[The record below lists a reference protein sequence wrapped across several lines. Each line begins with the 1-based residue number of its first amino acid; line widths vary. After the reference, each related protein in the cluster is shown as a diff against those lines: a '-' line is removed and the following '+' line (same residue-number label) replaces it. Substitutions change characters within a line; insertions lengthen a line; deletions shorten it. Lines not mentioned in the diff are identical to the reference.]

1 MKKILSSLLAISILL
16 SCGGSVQSELSNSQV
31 FSSYISGYT
40 AGLVSRRSTIKLKL
54 TESLGE
60 DFDLTKR
67 FDKNVFSFSPS
78 IEGETRWIDNRT
90 IEFLPTNKLEQGTDY
105 TVNFHLKE
113 LKNVPKELE
122 TFVFKFRTL
131 TQSFEVTRY
140 GLTTPSQSNRG
151 IQQLEGII
159 SLADVVDSGLID
171 KVFSAVQNGKIL
183 PSEIST
189 LGNNEFR
196 FVIGNIARDKTKD
209 SELTIKVKG
218 SPIGVEKD
226 YEDKVTVNSQQSFK
240 ITETIVIQSPQQ
252 FVRIHFSDPLEA
264 NQNLNGLITIDNRSV
279 QEYVIEGHEI
289 KVYPSSQ
296 MNGTSELVVFK
307 GVKNFEGLKLK
318 YNYSKEIEFKAQKP
332 DVKEYGDGVIIPSEG
347 KMNFPFEAVNLKAVD
362 IILTKIYESN
372 LLQFFQVNNL
382 NGEEQLQRVGEKV
395 LTKKLDLTKTGV
407 DLTKW
412 NKFFIDLSSVIDE
425 NDGAIY
431 QIHIRFKKEYSN
443 YNCDNEE
450 NKDGL
455 EELEYVSTET
465 DWNENDWRT
474 YDYDYYDDYE
484 YYEYNYDY
492 SERNNPCHSMYYRGK
507 GITKNI
513 ILSNIGII
521 AKAGPDKV
529 LHVVVNNI
537 NTTQPYSGVDL
548 AIYNYQQQLIASVS
562 TDAEG
567 MASIQLDEK
576 PFVIIASLGKQ
587 RGYIKLRDAE
597 SLSLSKFDV
606 SGATIQKGIKGFIYG
621 ERGVWRPGDSIYL
634 TFMLEDKNQLLPQN
648 HPVEFTLHNPKNQL
662 ITRKVSSSSVNG
674 LYDFRTI
681 TNQEAIT
688 GNYRVQIK
696 VGNRQF
702 VKYIKVETVMPN
714 RLKVYLETDKKYI
727 SMKDRME
734 IDLSAMWL
742 HGSPANKLKAKVDV
756 SIDQQGTNFVGYKGF
771 EFDDPLKRYYSN
783 DFTVFDSRLD
793 AEGKAKFPLK
803 LSVPTAA
810 PGMLNAHFTTKVF
823 EEGGGFSINRKLIS
837 YSPYTSYIG
846 VKVPK
851 GDLYAGTLEVDK
863 THKIE
868 FATVTE
874 DGKSISNAISIKIYK
889 VEWRYWW
896 DRYDND
902 LSSYISRSSVSPIV
916 SKELFTKEG
925 KTSINFKTTKWGR
938 YLVIAKDKN
947 SGHSTGKVF
956 YADQRYWSRSNDT
969 DKEFA
974 SMLAFATD
982 KESYE
987 VGEEVKFSFPSKSG
1001 GRALV
1006 SIENGSKIIEKKWI
1020 KTDDKETKG
1029 SFKVSEEMTP
1039 NVFVHITM
1047 LQPHK
1052 NTLESIPL
1060 RMYGI
1065 VPISIENKNSHLEPV
1080 IEMPSVLRPE
1090 TTATIK
1096 VKEKSGKRM
1105 SYTLAIVDEGLLD
1118 LTGFQTPDPWNTFYA
1133 REALGVKTWDIY
1145 DYVLNAFKLEQNKI
1159 LAVGGG
1165 GEINGD
1171 KKPAKANRF
1180 EPMVRFIG
1188 PFELPNGT
1196 KSHKIKIP
1204 NYVGSVRV
1212 MVVAGEDLKYGSAEK
1227 TVPVRNPLMVLG
1239 TLPRV
1244 VGPNEDI
1251 TLPVDVFA
1259 MEKQIKNV
1267 SIKVTA
1273 NDFFELEEDS
1283 KNLTFEKTGDEVIRF
1298 KMKTSNKLGIG
1309 KVSIVAT
1316 SGKEK
1321 ATYDFEIDVRP
1332 ANPMVTN
1339 VKEAIVEAGSSWE
1352 SSYAFNGI
1360 DGTNEVAIEVSSIPA
1375 INLEKRL
1382 DYLIQ
1387 YPHGC
1392 IEQTTSSVFPQ
1403 LYLSTFTKLNSTS
1416 KIEIERNIKEAI
1428 FRLQNFQTSNGG
1440 FAYWPGESSDNPWGT
1455 NYATH
1460 FLIEAEK
1467 QGYTLPY
1474 GMKNKLTKYLKN
1486 EASSWRAN
1494 KNESYY
1500 YRYQSNEIMQA
1511 YRLYVLALANKGEL
1525 GAMNRMK
1532 ESKNLSINAKW
1543 RLAAAY
1549 KLMGQDKVA
1558 RSLIFGIPTDID
1570 EYKEFS
1576 YSYGSSTR
1584 DEAMILE
1591 VLSLMDEKAKAGL
1604 MAKKVAT
1611 QLGNSD
1617 TWMSTQTTAYSLIA
1631 MSKFL
1636 DGAKTSGIMKFSY
1649 SLDGKIKS
1657 TSSNNPIF
1665 IDRVKPNSLKEGKV
1679 SLNNTGNGLVY
1690 VRVTTK
1696 GIPIE
1701 SNELDKDNNL
1711 KMNVT
1716 YLDMNGKSINPAS
1729 ISQGTDF
1736 KMQVTVF
1743 NPGLKGD
1750 IQEMAL
1756 SQIFPSGWEIHNGRM
1771 SNYNSGGNSYFDY
1784 QDVRDDRV
1792 YTYFSLSK
1800 GKSKTFTVNL
1810 NATYDGKYYLPS
1822 ILCQAMYDNSLSSV
1836 KPGKWVEVVRN

>member
-1 MKKILSSLLAISILL
+1 MAGLLAVSLLL
-16 SCGGSVQSELSNSQV
+16 SCGGSIKEEISTNQA
-31 FSSYISGYT
+31 FSSFISGYT
-40 AGLVSRRSTIKLKL
+40 AGLVSRQSTIKLKL
-54 TESLGE
+54 TESLGSE
-60 DFDLTKR
+60 FDMNKPVDLE
-67 FDKNVFSFSPS
+67 VFSFSPS
-78 IEGETRWIDNRT
+78 IAGETRWVDNT
-90 IEFLPTNKLEQGTDY
+90 TLEFIPENDLQQATTY
-105 TVNFHLKE
+105 TVNFHLSE
-113 LKNVPKELE
+113 LKDVPKEVE

-131 TQSFEVTRY
+131 SQNFEVTRY

-151 IQQLEGII
+151 IQQIEGVI
-159 SLADVVDSGLID
+159 SFADLVDSGVIN
-171 KVFSAVQNGKIL
+171 KAFTAVQNGKNL
-183 PSEIST
+183 PTEITSI
-189 LGNNEFR
+189 GNNEFR
-196 FVIGNIARDKTKD
+196 FVVGEINRAKTQD
-209 SELTIKVKG
+209 SELTLKLKG
-218 SPIGVEKD
+218 SVFGVDKD
-226 YEDKVTVNSQQSFK
+226 YEEKVVVYSQESFKVTEV
-240 ITETIVIQSPQQ
+240 TVIQSPQQ
-252 FVRIHFSDPLEA
+252 YVKIHFSDPLLS
-264 NQNLNGLITIDNRSV
+264 NQNLNGLITIDNRNA
-279 QEYVIEGHEI
+279 QEYVIDGHDV
-289 KVYPSSQ
+289 KVFPRSQ
-296 MNGTSELVVFK
+296 MNGTSELIVFQ
-307 GVKNFEGLKLK
+307 GVKNFEGIKISNK
-318 YNYSKEIEFKAQKP
+318 YSKEIEFKAQKP

-362 IILTKIYESN
+362 IVLTKIYESN

-382 NGEEQLQRVGEKV
+382 NGGNQLQRVGEKI

-407 DLTKW
+407 DLSKW
-412 NKFFIDLSSVIDE
+412 NRFSIDLSSVVEE
-425 NDGAIY
+425 NEGAIY

-443 YNCDNEE
+443 YTCEDSENSDN
-450 NKDGL
+450 L
-455 EELEYVSTET
+455 EVIDYVSTET

-484 YYEYNYDY
+484 YYDYGYDY
-492 SERNNPCHSMYYRGK
+492 RERNNPCHAMYYRNK
-507 GITKNI
+507 GLTKNI

-521 AKAGPDKV
+521 AKAGSDKV
-529 LHVVVNNI
+529 LQVMVNNI
-537 NTTQPYSGVDL
+537 NTTQPMSGVDL
-548 AIYNYQQQLIASVS
+548 AIYNYQQQLIASVG

-576 PFVIIASLGKQ
+576 PFVIIASIGNE

-621 ERGVWRPGDSIYL
+621 ERGVWRPGDSVYL
-634 TFMLEDKNQLLPQN
+634 SFMLEDKNQLLPQN

-662 ITRKVSSSSVNG
+662 ITRKVSTKSVNG
-674 LYDFRTI
+674 IYDFRTA
-681 TNQEAIT
+681 TNKEALT
-688 GNYRVQIK
+688 GNYRAEIK
-696 VGNRQF
+696 VGNRKF
-702 VKYIKVETVMPN
+702 VKYIKIETVKPN
-714 RLKVYLETDKKYI
+714 RLKVYLETGKEFI
-727 SMKDRME
+727 SMKDKTE
-734 IDLSAMWL
+734 IDLSAKWL

-756 SIDQQGTNFVGYKGF
+756 SIDQQGTNFDGYKGYQ
-771 EFDDPLKRYYSN
+771 FDDPLKRYYSN
-783 DFTVFDSRLD
+783 NFTVFESRLD

-810 PGMLNAHFTTKVF
+810 PGMLNAHFTTKIF
-823 EEGGGFSINRKLIS
+823 EEGGGFSINRKTLS
-837 YSPYTSYIG
+837 YSPYTSYVG

-851 GDLYAGTLEVDK
+851 GSLYAGTLEVDK

-868 FATVTE
+868 FASVTE
-874 DGKSISNAISIKIYK
+874 DGKASSNSISVKVYKIQ
-889 VEWRYWW
+889 WRYWW
-896 DRYDND
+896 DRYDNN
-902 LSSYISRSSVSPIV
+902 LSSYISRSSVRPIV
-916 SKELFTKEG
+916 TKELSTKGG
-925 KTSINFKTTKWGR
+925 KASISFKPTKWGR

-947 SGHSTGKVF
+947 SGHSTGKIF

-974 SMLAFATD
+974 TMLAFATD
-982 KESYE
+982 KETYE

-1001 GRALV
+1001 GRALISV
-1006 SIENGSKIIEKKWI
+1006 ENGSKIIEKKWI
-1020 KTDDKETKG
+1020 NTEDKETKG
-1029 SFKVSEEMTP
+1029 SFVVSEEMTP

-1052 NTLESIPL
+1052 NTLENIPL

-1096 VKEKSGKRM
+1096 VKEKNGKRM

-1118 LTGFQTPDPWNTFYA
+1118 LTNFKTPDPWKTFYA
-1133 REALGVKTWDIY
+1133 REALGVKTWDLY

-1165 GEINGD
+1165 GEINPD

-1180 EPMVRFIG
+1180 KPMVRFIG
-1188 PFELPNGT
+1188 PFELPNGS
-1196 KSHKIKIP
+1196 KSHTINIP

-1212 MVVAGEDLKYGSAEK
+1212 MVVAGEDLKYGNAEK

-1267 SIKVTA
+1267 SIKVSA
-1273 NDFFELEEDS
+1273 NDFFKLEETS
-1283 KNLTFEKTGDEVIRF
+1283 KNLTFEKTGDEVVRF
-1298 KMKTSNKLGIG
+1298 KMKTANKLGIG

-1332 ANPMVTN
+1332 ANPMVTD
-1339 VKEAIVEAGSSWE
+1339 VQEAIVEAGTNWE

-1360 DGTNEVAIEVSSIPA
+1360 DGTNEVAIEVSSFPA

-1403 LYLSTFTKLNSTS
+1403 LYLSTFTKLNSTR
-1416 KIEIERNIKEAI
+1416 KIEIEKNIKEAI

-1440 FAYWPGESSDNPWGT
+1440 FAYWPGESTDSPWGT

-1467 QGYTLPY
+1467 KGYTLPY
-1474 GMKNKLTKYLKN
+1474 GMKSKLTNYLKN
-1486 EASSWRAN
+1486 EARTWRAN
-1494 KNESYY
+1494 RTGSYY

-1558 RSLIFGIPTDID
+1558 KNLIFGIPTDIE
-1570 EYKEFS
+1570 EYNEFS

-1591 VLSLMDEKAKAGL
+1591 VLSLIDEKAKAGL

-1617 TWMSTQTTAYSLIA
+1617 RWMSTQTTAYSLIA

-1636 DGAKTSGIMKFSY
+1636 EGAKTSGIMKFGY
-1649 SLDGKIKS
+1649 SLNGKNKTISS
-1657 TSSNNPIF
+1657 TDPIF
-1665 IDRVKPNSLKEGKV
+1665 IDKVKPTSLNQGKV
-1679 SLNNTGNGLVY
+1679 SLNNTGSGLVY

-1701 SNELDKDNNL
+1701 SNDLDKDNNL

-1716 YLDMNGKSINPAS
+1716 YLDMNGKSINPTS

-1736 KMQVTVF
+1736 KMKVTVF

-1756 SQIFPSGWEIHNGRM
+1756 SQIFPSGWEIHNARM
-1771 SNYNSGGNSYFDY
+1771 SNSTSGGNSYFDY
-1784 QDVRDDRV
+1784 QDIRDDRV
-1792 YTYFSLSK
+1792 YTYFSLRK

-1810 NATYDGKYYLPS
+1810 NATYDGRYYLPS
-1822 ILCQAMYDNSLSSV
+1822 ILCQAMYDNSVSSV

>member
-1 MKKILSSLLAISILL
+1 MKKTLLGLLAISIIL
-16 SCGGSVQSELSNSQV
+16 SCGGSVKEEISNNQA
-31 FSSYISGYT
+31 FSSFISGYT
-40 AGLVSRRSTIKLKL
+40 AGLVSKESTIKLKL
-54 TESLGE
+54 TESLGNE
-60 DFDLTKR
+60 YDLSKP

-78 IEGETRWIDNRT
+78 LSGETRWVDNRT
-90 IEFLPTNKLEQGTDY
+90 LEFIPKDGLKQGTAY

-113 LKNVPKELE
+113 LKEVPKELE

-131 TQSFEVTRY
+131 SQNFEITRY

-151 IQQLEGII
+151 VQQMEGII
-159 SLADVVDSGLID
+159 SFADVVDSGVIN
-171 KVFSAVQNGKIL
+171 KAFSAVQGGKDL
-183 PSEIST
+183 PTEIT
-189 LGNNEFR
+189 AIGNNEFR
-196 FVIGNIARDKTKD
+196 FIIGKISRNKTKD
-209 SELTIKVKG
+209 SELTLKLKG
-218 SPIGVEKD
+218 SPLGVDKD
-226 YEDKVTVNSQQSFK
+226 YEEKVIVYSQQSFK
-240 ITETIVIQSPQQ
+240 VTEAVVIQSPQQ
-252 FVRIHFSDPLEA
+252 YVKIHFSDPLKT
-264 NQNLNGLITIDNRSV
+264 NQNLNGLITIDDRSA
-279 QEYVIEGHEI
+279 QEYVIDGHDV
-289 KVYPSSQ
+289 KVYPRGQ
-296 MNGTSELVVFK
+296 MNGTSELVVFQ
-307 GVKNFEGLKLK
+307 GVKNFEGIKLRNK
-318 YNYSKEIEFKAQKP
+318 YSKEIIFKALKP

-362 IILTKIYESN
+362 IVLTKVFENN

-382 NGEEQLQRVGEKV
+382 NNSNQLKRVGQKV

-407 DLTKW
+407 DLNTW
-412 NKFFIDLSSVIDE
+412 NRFSIDLSSVIDK

-443 YNCDNEE
+443 YKCDGEAKTDE
-450 NKDGL
+450 L
-455 EELEYVSTET
+455 EEIAYKSTET
-465 DWNENDWRT
+465 DWNENDWST
-474 YDYDYYDDYE
+474 YDYDYYDDYD
-484 YYEYNYDY
+484 YYEYDYDY
-492 SERNNPCHSMYYRGK
+492 SERKNPCHSMYYRNK

-513 ILSNIGII
+513 ILSDIGII
-521 AKAGPDKV
+521 AKAGSDKV
-529 LHVVVNNI
+529 LHVVVNDI
-537 NTTQPYSGVDL
+537 NSTQPLSGVDL
-548 AIYNYQQQLIASVS
+548 AIYNYQQQLIASVG
-562 TDAEG
+562 TDGEG

-576 PFVIIASLGKQ
+576 PFVIIASNGKE

-634 TFMLEDKNQLLPQN
+634 SFMLEDKNQLLPQN

-662 ITRKVSSSSVNG
+662 ITRKVSTSSVNG
-674 LYDFRTI
+674 IYDFRTA
-681 TNQEAIT
+681 TNAEALT
-688 GNYRVQIK
+688 GNYRAQIK

-702 VKYIKVETVMPN
+702 VKYLKIETVKPN
-714 RLKVYLETDKKYI
+714 RLKVYLETEKEIISKK
-727 SMKDRME
+727 DNTT
-734 IDLSAMWL
+734 IDLSAKWL

-756 SIDQQGTNFVGYKGF
+756 SIDQKGTNFDKYKGY

-783 DFTVFDSRLD
+783 DFTVFESRLD

-823 EEGGGFSINRKLIS
+823 EEGGGFSINRKS
-837 YSPYTSYIG
+837 MTYSPYTSYVG

-851 GDLYAGTLEVDK
+851 GSLYAGTLEVDK

-874 DGKSISNAISIKIYK
+874 EGKSMSNSISVKVYK

-902 LSSYISRSSVSPIV
+902 LSSYISRSSVRPLI
-916 SKELFTKEG
+916 TKTLSTKGG
-925 KTSINFKTTKWGR
+925 KASISFKPTKWGR
-938 YLVIAKDKN
+938 YLVVAKDKK
-947 SGHSTGKVF
+947 SGHSTGKIF

-974 SMLAFATD
+974 TMLAFSTD
-982 KESYE
+982 KETYE

-1006 SIENGSKIIEKKWI
+1006 SIENGSKIVEKMWI

-1052 NTLESIPL
+1052 NTLENIPL

-1096 VKEKSGKRM
+1096 VKEKNGKRM
-1105 SYTLAIVDEGLLD
+1105 SYTLAVVDEGLLD
-1118 LTGFQTPDPWNTFYA
+1118 LTNFQTPDPWNTFYA
-1133 REALGVKTWDIY
+1133 REGLGVKTWDIY

-1165 GEINGD
+1165 GAINGD
-1171 KKPAKANRF
+1171 KKAAKANRF
-1180 EPMVRFIG
+1180 KPMVRFIG

-1196 KSHKIKIP
+1196 NTHKIKVP

-1212 MVVAGEDLKYGSAEK
+1212 MVVTGEDLKYGSADK

-1267 SIKVTA
+1267 SIKVSA
-1273 NDFFELEEDS
+1273 NDFFQLEETS
-1283 KNLTFEKTGDEVIRF
+1283 KKLRFEKTGDEVVRF
-1298 KMKTSNKLGIG
+1298 KMKTANKLGIG
-1309 KVSIVAT
+1309 KVKIVAT

-1321 ATYDFEIDVRP
+1321 ATYEFEIDVRP
-1332 ANPMVTN
+1332 SNPMVTD
-1339 VKEAIVEAGSSWE
+1339 VQEAIVEAGNSWE

-1360 DGTNEVAIEVSSIPA
+1360 DGTNEVAIEVSSFPS

-1382 DYLIQ
+1382 NYLIR

-1403 LYLSTFTKLNSTS
+1403 LYLSNFTKLNSTR

-1440 FAYWPGESSDNPWGT
+1440 LAYWPGESRDNPWGT

-1467 QGYTLPY
+1467 KGYTLPY
-1474 GMKNKLTKYLKN
+1474 GMKSKLLKYLKN
-1486 EASSWRAN
+1486 ESRTWRAN
-1494 KNESYY
+1494 RKGSYY
-1500 YRYQSNEIMQA
+1500 YRYQSNEIMQS
-1511 YRLYVLALANKGEL
+1511 YRLYVLALAGKGEL

-1543 RLAAAY
+1543 RLAGAY

-1558 RSLIFGIPTDID
+1558 KNLIYGVPTDIED
-1570 EYKEFS
+1570 YNEFS
-1576 YSYGSSTR
+1576 YSYGSSVR

-1591 VLSLMDEKAKAGL
+1591 VLSMMNEKAKAGL
-1604 MAKKVAT
+1604 MAKKIAN

-1617 TWMSTQTTAYSLIA
+1617 RWMSTQTTAYSLIA

-1636 DGAKTSGIMKFSY
+1636 EGAKTSGIMKFSY
-1649 SLDGKIKS
+1649 SLDGKNKNVSS
-1657 TSSNNPIF
+1657 TDPIF
-1665 IDRVKPNSLKEGKV
+1665 IAKVKPNSLNQGKV
-1679 SLNNTGNGLVY
+1679 SINNNGNGLVY
-1690 VRVTTK
+1690 VRVITK

-1701 SNELDKDNNL
+1701 SNKLDKDNNL
-1711 KMNVT
+1711 KMNVS

-1736 KMQVTVF
+1736 KMKVTVF

-1756 SQIFPSGWEIHNGRM
+1756 SQIFPSGWEIHNARM
-1771 SNYNSGGNSYFDY
+1771 NNYSTGGNSYYDY

-1792 YTYFSLSK
+1792 YTYFSLRK

-1810 NATYDGKYYLPS
+1810 NATYDGRYYLPS
-1822 ILCQAMYDNSLSSV
+1822 ILCQAMYDNSVSSV